1 MSLSFRYWRFKGIGS
16 GFIAN
21 YYLQITPCSDYHA
34 AVPIATGT
42 KTVQRLGSDACMD
55 IDFGTATAVNSFFYT
70 SNSPLLNYPM
80 IVYGSNAADFSTATT
95 IMSTGANVLRSY
107 TFTDHIYPYLQDMPD
122 IGAATITL
130 SIGYPFVKY
139 SGFNATVNFL
149 GDVFTQQNYVTGYD
163 SCTSFTWQYYTAA
176 TGTWTTITTADYGY
190 LVNSDISNKD
200 IGIGKKT
207 LPIASFPTYFEPSVS
222 KLACVVNQRGRITT
236 ATFNVDYY
244 LISGSISGPTSG
256 TLNTSYGFSINP
268 SEGAKSGYTY
278 AWSGTDG
285 ISGTGQSVNF
295 SYATKGTKTITCV
308 VGDGGVTPAQT
319 FTHTIVI
326 GDPPIVATL
335 TANPTTGTTSTSF
348 TYTLSGI
355 SGGIGT
361 YSYAWSGTD
370 SLTGATNATSV
381 SKTYS
386 TNGTKTAQC
395 VITSGSSSLTV
406 SVNVTVADPA
416 LTATISASPT
426 SAATGANVTFSVTP
440 AGGTGVYTYA
450 WSGSD
455 SSSST
460 SQSYTRSFATA
471 GNKTL
476 QCVITSGTQSIT
488 KTIDVAVSATPIT
501 GSITVTTSPVVLGNS
516 VSLTMNAS
524 GGNGTYTYSWSDNDT
539 PVLTGTTQSVTKT
552 YASIG
557 TKTVTCNVT
566 SGGVTTPFTAT
577 VVVESPPALVV
588 TLAASATTV
597 VLNSNV
603 VFTPTVSGGIG
614 GYIYTWNGTDGK
626 TGSGTTAT
634 FQWNTVGAKI
644 VSVTVVSGT
653 QNVTK
658 EITIN
663 VVSVIAPILGRMCVT
678 Q

>member
-21 YYLQITPCSDYHA
+21 NYLQITPCSDYHA
-34 AVPIATGT
+34 AVPITTGT
-42 KTVQRLGSDACMD
+42 KTVQSLGSDACMD
-55 IDFGTATAVNSFFYT
+55 IDFGTATAVNSFFYPV
-70 SNSPLLNYPM
+70 SSPLLNYPM

-95 IMSTGANVLRSY
+95 IMSTGANVLRGY
-107 TFTDHIYPYLQDMPD
+107 TFTERIYPYLQDMPD

-130 SIGYPFVKY
+130 SNGYPFVKY

-149 GDVFTQQNYVTGYD
+149 GDIFTQQNYTAGYD

-190 LVNSDISNKD
+190 LVNSDISDKD
-200 IGIGKKT
+200 IGIGRKT
-207 LPIASFPTYFEPSVS
+207 LPICSFPSFLAPSMS

-244 LISGSISGPTSG
+244 LISGGISGASSG
-256 TLNTSYGFSINP
+256 VSNTSYSFTMNATD
-268 SEGAKSGYTY
+268 GANSNYTY
-278 AWSGTDG
+278 SWSGTDG
-285 ISGTGQSVNF
+285 VSGTSQTVSM
-295 SYATKGTKTITCV
+295 SYATKGTKTLSCV
-308 VGDGGVTPAQT
+308 VSDGVTPTRT

-326 GDPPIVATL
+326 GDPPITATL
-335 TANPTTGTTSTSF
+335 TANPTSGSTSTNF
-348 TYTLSGI
+348 IYTLSGV

-370 SLTGATNATSV
+370 SLTGSTSATSV

-395 VITSGSSSLTV
+395 IITSGTSTLTLTA
-406 SVNVTVADPA
+406 NVTVADPA
-416 LTATISASPT
+416 LTATISATPT
-426 SAATGANVTFSVTP
+426 TATVGANITFSVTP
-440 AGGTGVYTYA
+440 TGGTGTYTYV
-450 WSGSD
+450 WSGTD

-460 SQSYTRSFATA
+460 TQSYIRSFSTT
-471 GNKTL
+471 GTKTL
-476 QCVITSGTQSIT
+476 QCVITSGSQSIT
-488 KTIDVAVSATPIT
+488 KTIDVTVSDSPIT

-634 FQWNTVGAKI
+634 FQWNTVGTKI